1 MPAMI
6 LEDRVL
12 ARVAFQAVGR
22 SEPSDANHGAELAI
36 NHALK
41 ALRVLGAV
49 ITPWTVRAVQD
60 DVACIFADAARMTQA
75 RALATQ
81 VSLDPQPGV
90 TTATPAREAA

>member
-22 SEPSDANHGAELAI
+22 SEPADSDHGAELAI
-36 NHALK
+36 SHALK
-41 ALRVLGAV
+41 ALRVLGAI
-49 ITPWTVRAVQD
+49 ITPWTIRAVQD
-60 DVACIFADAARMTQA
+60 DVACIFADAAKMTQA

-81 VSLDPQPGV
+81 VSLDMHSGATAA
-90 TTATPAREAA
+90 TTTREAA

>member
-22 SEPSDANHGAELAI
+22 SEPSDSNQGAELAI
-36 NHALK
+36 RHALK

-60 DVACIFADAARMTQA
+60 DVAGIFADAARMTQA
-75 RALATQ
+75 RALATE
-81 VSLDPQPGV
+81 VSVDTSGRQ
-90 TTATPAREAA
+90 AA